1 MSWRIA
7 KSLQTLR
14 DQVNATWPNR
24 DKRSDGSIGDA
35 KHSSRKSDHN
45 PNKAGV
51 VCALDIDKDLSETV
65 TVETV
70 VNALVASRDPRI
82 KYLIWRGRILS
93 STVSPWTWRKYT
105 GANGHFEHLH
115 ISVGP
120 SEALYDDPSPWA
132 IGEAAVTEAS
142 PEVAQDEGLTDRRYY
157 NVQAGDSLWKIAGS
171 FGTSVRTLM
180 DLNGLTSDLIKPG
193 QRLRVR

>member
-7 KSLQTLR
+7 GSLKTLR
-14 DQVNATWPNR
+14 DQVNAAWPNR

-45 PNKAGV
+45 PNEAGV
-51 VCALDIDKDLSETV
+51 VCALDIDKDLSNTA

-93 STVSPWTWRKYT
+93 STVSPWTWREYT
-105 GANGHFEHLH
+105 GTSGHFEHLH

-120 SEALYDDPSPWA
+120 SAALYDDPSPWA
-132 IGEAAVTEAS
+132 IGEAAATES
-142 PEVAQDEGLTDRRYY
+142 VQGEDLTDRRYY
-157 NVQAGDSLWKIAGS
+157 NVQSGDSLWKIAGS
-171 FGTSVRTLM
+171 FGVSVRTLM

>member
-1 MSWRIA
+1 MSWRLA
-7 KSLQTLR
+7 RSLKTLR
-14 DQVNATWPNR
+14 DQVNAAWPNR

-45 PNKAGV
+45 PNAAGD
-51 VCALDIDKDLSETV
+51 VCALDIDKDLSDTV
-65 TVETV
+65 TVETI

-93 STVSPWTWRKYT
+93 SKVDAWTWRKYT
-105 GANGHFEHLH
+105 GSNGHFEHLH

-120 SEALYDDPSPWA
+120 AANLYDDPSPWA
-132 IGEAAVTEAS
+132 IGEAGAAMAAEDLTGRRFY
-142 PEVAQDEGLTDRRYY
+142 EVK
-157 NVQAGDSLWKIAGS
+157 AGDSLWKIAGS
-171 FGTSVRTLM
+171 FGVSVRTLM
-180 DLNGLTSDLIKPG
+180 DLNELTSDLIKPG

>member
-7 KSLQTLR
+7 GSLKTLR

-45 PNKAGV
+45 PNEAGV
-51 VCALDIDKDLSETV
+51 VCALDIDKDLSNTV

-93 STVSPWTWRKYT
+93 STASPWTWRKYT

-120 SEALYDDPSPWA
+120 SAVLYDDPSPWA
-132 IGEAAVTEAS
+132 IGEAAATET
-142 PEVAQDEGLTDRRYY
+142 AQGEDLTDRRYY

-171 FGTSVRTLM
+171 FGVSVRTLM
-180 DLNGLTSDLIKPG
+180 DLNALTSDLIKPG

>member
-7 KSLQTLR
+7 GSLKTLR
-14 DQVNATWPNR
+14 DQVNAAWPNR

-45 PNKAGV
+45 PNEAGV
-51 VCALDIDKDLSETV
+51 VCALDIDKDLSNTV

-105 GANGHFEHLH
+105 GTSGHFEHLH

-120 SEALYDDPSPWA
+120 AAALYDDPSPWA
-132 IGEAAVTEAS
+132 IGEAAATEAVQG
-142 PEVAQDEGLTDRRYY
+142 EDLTDRRYY

-171 FGTSVRTLM
+171 FGISVRTLM

>member
-7 KSLQTLR
+7 GSLKTLR

-45 PNKAGV
+45 PNEAGV
-51 VCALDIDKDLSETV
+51 VCALDIDKDLSNAV

-120 SEALYDDPSPWA
+120 SAVLYDDPSPWA
-132 IGEAAVTEAS
+132 IGEAAATET
-142 PEVAQDEGLTDRRYY
+142 AQGEDLTDRRYY

-171 FGTSVRTLM
+171 FGVSVRTLM
-180 DLNGLTSDLIKPG
+180 DLNALTSDLIKPG